1 MAINKTVNKSSKSH
15 GAMRNC
21 IEYVL
26 RDHKTTDGYVY
37 MTGPAPETLTWD
49 SVYQA
54 FLEEKKIW
62 KKDNGRMYSHNI
74 ISFHKDEAITHEEA
88 LDFGREFAD
97 RWFEGH
103 QTLIAVHQDKDHV
116 HIHLVTNTVNYENGR
131 KLHNTRKGLQL
142 MKDFTNEMCAQRDLS
157 IAEKGHHFDGSSIEL
172 GEMIAWDKDK
182 YKLLTDDKKKSYLI
196 DCGTAI
202 IESMRGC
209 FSKEAFQINMEDHGW
224 QTLWSD
230 RRKHITF
237 INREGRKVRDTNI
250 SQSFSMDINKE
261 ALLHEFERQN
271 ELRREQ
277 LNEIRTGICR
287 NLDASGLGKFN
298 KSRTSI
304 EREKAHHK
312 KGQSHKRAA
321 RKNTKTV
328 GYER

>member
-1 MAINKTVNKSSKSH
+1 
-15 GAMRNC
+15 MRNC

-26 RDHKTTDGYVY
+26 RDQKTADGYVY
-37 MTGPAPETLTWD
+37 MTGPAPEKLTWD

-74 ISFHKDEAITHEEA
+74 ISFHKDEAITHREA
-88 LDFGREFAD
+88 LDFGREFAEK
-97 RWFEGH
+97 WFDGH

-116 HIHLVTNTVNYENGR
+116 HIHMVTNTVNYANGR
-131 KLHNTRKGLQL
+131 KLHNTRKDLQR
-142 MKDFTNEMCAQRDLS
+142 MKEFTNEMCAQRDLS
-157 IAEKGHHFDGSSIEL
+157 IAEKGRHFDGSSMEL

-202 IESMRGC
+202 IESVRNC
-209 FSKEAFQINMEDHGW
+209 FSKEAFQRNMEDHGW
-224 QTLWSD
+224 QTVWSD

-237 INREGRKVRDTNI
+237 INKDGKKVRDTNI
-250 SQSFSMDINKE
+250 SRSFSMDINKE

-277 LNEIRTGICR
+277 LNTVRTGICR
-287 NLDASGLGKFN
+287 NLDTSGLSKYL
-298 KSRTSI
+298 
-304 EREKAHHK
+304 K
-312 KGQSHKRAA
+312 KGRSIIEEEKKHQKSGKNHSRATA
-321 RKNTKTV
+321 KNQKAV

>member
-74 ISFHKDEAITHEEA
+74 ISFHRDEAITHEEA

-131 KLHNTRKGLQL
+131 KLHNTRKDLQL

-182 YKLLTDDKKKSYLI
+182 YKLLSDDKKKSYLI

-209 FSKEAFQINMEDHGW
+209 FSKEEFQRNMEDYGW
-224 QTLWSD
+224 QTVWSD

-250 SQSFSMDINKE
+250 SQSFSMYINKE